1 MRDGVEVFKLQKK
14 DESEEKQ
21 VLGKSPKAGQMAVMQ
36 SAASRVFTNMYVEP
50 LRALSFFFPMPHQ
63 EGDMKRRKKRRGRTN
78 ADDSPTLIIPPMLM
92 TILQKRGTF
101 VGPRGPLMSS
111 ITQLSLSELYF
122 PFRYQSWRK
131 SRIIPRSIP
140 TTRYRLLPPEGWD
153 WS

>member
-1 MRDGVEVFKLQKK
+1 MKLTLSISCIRWKEMRDGVEVFKLQKK

-122 PFRYQSWRK
+122 PFRYQS
-131 SRIIPRSIP
+131 
-140 TTRYRLLPPEGWD
+140 
-153 WS
+153 

>member
-1 MRDGVEVFKLQKK
+1 MKLIGSISCIRWKEMRDGVEVFKLQKK

-36 SAASRVFTNMYVEP
+36 SAASRVFTNMYVFT
-50 LRALSFFFPMPHQ
+50 LSSAFYLLFRFQ
-63 EGDMKRRKKRRGRTN
+63 RLGVRRRKRRRDTS

-111 ITQLSLSELYF
+111 ITQLSLSEL
-122 PFRYQSWRK
+122 S
-131 SRIIPRSIP
+131 
-140 TTRYRLLPPEGWD
+140 PPLVV
-153 WS
+153 SKLIR